1 MHVGRLGSSRWWA
14 AIGTTRA
21 KKLEASFDVRV
32 TWIQFCRPLVGVQGI
47 SDLVVAR
54 LVLHTALVTSYT
66 YKKSRY
72 SLKTYQ
78 SAEIVPDLRN
88 VRVQAN
94 SPRVRV
100 QSISVLVDLVIQDTD
115 GAPKSGILPIAIHG
129 LLVGFICFWI
139 LLL

>member
-1 MHVGRLGSSRWWA
+1 MHISRLRSGRWWA
-14 AIGTTRA
+14 TIGTTRA
-21 KKLEASFDVRV
+21 KKLEASFDVWV
-32 TWIQFCRPLVGVQGI
+32 TWIQLRCPLVGVQGI

-54 LVLHTALVTSYT
+54 LVLHAELVISYT
-66 YKKSRY
+66 YEKSRL

-115 GAPKSGILPIAIHG
+115 GAPKSGILPIAIHS